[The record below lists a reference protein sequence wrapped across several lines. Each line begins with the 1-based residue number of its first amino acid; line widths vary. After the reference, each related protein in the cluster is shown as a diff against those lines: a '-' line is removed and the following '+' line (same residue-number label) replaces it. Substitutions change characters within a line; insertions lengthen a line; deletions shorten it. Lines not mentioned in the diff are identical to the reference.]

1 MVTANTRFTL
11 VPVDRI
17 SLYLEG
23 DFSMKHIKEADFGS
37 TVEQAGKPVL
47 VDFSAEWCPPCK
59 MLAPV
64 VERLSLEF
72 ADQLDVVGVDI
83 DQNPQLSTRFGI
95 SGVPTMIF
103 FRDGK
108 EVKKLVGFRDYDT
121 LKKEVQG
128 IL

>member
-1 MVTANTRFTL
+1 MQ
-11 VPVDRI
+11 
-17 SLYLEG
+17 
-23 DFSMKHIKEADFGS
+23 HINEADFGAK
-37 TVEQAGKPVL
+37 VEQAQLPVL

-64 VERLSLEF
+64 VERLSLEY
-72 ADQLDVVGVDI
+72 ADKLDVVGVDI
-83 DQNPQLSTRFGI
+83 DQDPQLSTRFNI

>member
-1 MVTANTRFTL
+1 M
-11 VPVDRI
+11 D
-17 SLYLEG
+17 
-23 DFSMKHIKEADFGS
+23 HIKESDFP
-37 TVEQAGKPVL
+37 TKVEQAKRPVL

-72 ADQLDVVGVDI
+72 QGQLDVVGVDI
-83 DQNPQLSTRFGI
+83 DQNPQLSQRFNI

-108 EVKKLVGFRDYDT
+108 EIKKLVGFRDYDT
-121 LKKEVQG
+121 LKREVQG
-128 IL
+128 VL

>member
-1 MVTANTRFTL
+1 MQH
-11 VPVDRI
+11 I
-17 SLYLEG
+17 S
-23 DFSMKHIKEADFGS
+23 EADF
-37 TVEQAGKPVL
+37 TNKVEQASKPVL

-59 MLAPV
+59 MLGPV

-72 ADQLDVVGVDI
+72 ADQLDVFGVDV
-83 DQNPQLSTRFGI
+83 DENPGLSQKFNI

-128 IL
+128 VI